1 MQSMDARKSERENE
15 SENSVKR
22 AKQREREREREKVIA
37 CERIRE
43 REEWS
48 SNLQSSFTLKF

>member
-1 MQSMDARKSERENE
+1 MQSMDVRKSERENDN
-15 SENSVKR
+15 ENSVKR
-22 AKQREREREREKVIA
+22 AKQREREKVIA

>member
-1 MQSMDARKSERENE
+1 MQSMDVRKSERENE

-22 AKQREREREREKVIA
+22 AKQREREREKVIA

>member
-1 MQSMDARKSERENE
+1 MQSMDVRKSERENE
-15 SENSVKR
+15 RKLCEKSK
-22 AKQREREREREKVIA
+22 REREREREKVMA

-48 SNLQSSFTLKF
+48 SKLQSSFTLKF